1 MARKTATAIE
11 NNFIQGLITEKTA
24 LTFPENA
31 CFETENC
38 IFNNKGNVTRREGID
53 VENTTYTLTS
63 KTDTQSYKTYLWES
77 VAGTGNVSLLVVQ
90 AGRYLYFYDQST
102 STVVTDNKK
111 SFFID
116 LESRRPATSNLLPS
130 EYDCAF
136 ATGNG
141 DLFVVNYACDPFF
154 VSYSP
159 SLDTITV
166 STITLQA
173 RDFDGYDDGLTINQR
188 PIESIATLK
197 TNNPEHYYN
206 LLNQGWHS
214 ADALSQWDTALTSLP
229 SNADQVA
236 LFRASDTDAF
246 DATRVTAK
254 SPGNSP
260 APKGHFI
267 LSVANPDRVAAAAG
281 EGYTF
286 SLATT
291 DVVIPSTTGTVYT
304 DFTSNTSAAND
315 GTTIQASA
323 ASATKYLDSYL
334 FSGGFIG
341 RSFSTPVTVSRVTV
355 SGSNDHGYINSG
367 TTTNVRLELYGKAGS
382 AAPVLLGFITFNQ
395 SATNESAA
403 RTINSSN
410 TTSLW
415 DKVWINVVKPAVST
429 DAIYVAEL
437 TIYSSTS
444 ASASSVNIQ
453 RPTAVAFL
461 GSRVFYSGL
470 DIQGETNKVWFSQIV
485 VNKEEYGR
493 CYQKNDPTSEDYF
506 ELLSDDGGVI
516 KILEIGTILRL
527 FPLRSSLVIF
537 ASNGVWLIGGTN
549 GALRATDY
557 SIKKLSGVGTTSPY
571 SIIDVKGMP
580 VWWAEDGIYT
590 MQYDPNYDSFQLVN
604 LSQSTI
610 KSLIVDIPQL
620 NRKFITGTY
629 DTRNEVIMWMYNDSS
644 SLSPENYR
652 VYNRVLCLNTITKAF
667 YTWTIEPVIN
677 KLRSVIYVQDA
688 QRLNEPKI
696 KYLTTVEISTTQ
708 EVIFFAEA
716 KDNIFLDWTI
726 LGTYYS
732 SPSAIVDY
740 SSYFITGFKIHGET
754 QKFFQPGYCFVFLN
768 QLDNSSCYM
777 HTRHDYTSD
786 SSEGKWSSIQQVY
799 NPALTNRYI
808 NFRRL
813 KVRGKGRAMQ
823 IKFESE
829 TGKPFDIIGWS
840 MREGVNSDI

>member
-136 ATGNG
+136 AAGNG

-188 PIESIATLK
+188 PVESIATLK
-197 TNNPEHYYN
+197 TNNPKHYYN
-206 LLNQGWHS
+206 LINQGWHS
-214 ADALSQWDTALTSLP
+214 ADALTQWDTALTTMP

-291 DVVIPSTTGTVYT
+291 DVVIPQDTGSIYT
-304 DFTSNTSAAND
+304 DFNFRTSSAFD
-315 GTTIQASA
+315 GVTASA
-323 ASATKYLDSYL
+323 LINSATKATGL
-334 FSGGFIG
+334 
-341 RSFSTPVTVSRVTV
+341 SFL
-355 SGSNDHGYINSG
+355 NGYIGKTYTTPITVAKAIVNG
-367 TTTNVRLELYGKAGS
+367 TTDSAYAVTGAATAITLELWGKLGTAS
-382 AAPVLLGFITFNQ
+382 PVLLGTLSFNQ
-395 SATNESAA
+395 TNPNDSAD
-403 RTINSSN
+403 RTITSTD
-410 TTSLW
+410 TTSLF
-415 DKVWINVVKPAVST
+415 DTVYIKIIKP
-429 DAIYVAEL
+429 
-437 TIYSSTS
+437 SSTAAGVCIS
-444 ASASSVNIQ
+444 ELRLYTVNPSDATKLQ

-652 VYNRVLCLNTITKAF
+652 VYNRVLCLNTVTKAF

-732 SPSAIVDY
+732 APSAIVDY